1 MHLKF
6 TNMFRFFTLTAFL
19 FFISLAFSQKST
31 VVGHWKTVDDKTGK
45 ALSIIKIYEKD
56 NVFYGKV
63 VDILDP
69 KAKKKLCEKCP
80 GEDQGKPFLGLVV
93 MSGLKK
99 NGKEYSGG
107 KILDPLNGDF
117 YKCYITLENDDK
129 LKVRGYIGFAIF
141 GRTQYWYRAENSKL

>member
-1 MHLKF
+1 
-6 TNMFRFFTLTAFL
+6 MFRFSILITILL
-19 FFISLAFSQKST
+19 FFSITFAQKST
-31 VVGHWKTVDDKTGK
+31 VVGHWKTIDDKTGK

-69 KAKKKLCEKCP
+69 KGKHKLCDKCP
-80 GEDQGKPFLGLVV
+80 GQDKGKPFLGLIV

-99 NGKEYSGG
+99 HGSEYSGG

-117 YKCYITLENDDK
+117 YKCYISLENENK

-141 GRTQYWYRAENSKL
+141 GRTQYWYRADDSKL

>member
-1 MHLKF
+1 
-6 TNMFRFFTLTAFL
+6 MFRFSIILSLLL
-19 FFISLAFSQKST
+19 FFSLSFAQKNT
-31 VVGHWKTVDDKTGK
+31 VAGYWKTIDDKTGK
-45 ALSIIKIYEKD
+45 ALSVIKIYERD

-69 KAKKKLCEKCP
+69 KGKTKLCEKCP
-80 GEDQGKPFLGLVV
+80 GDDKGKPFLGLVV

-99 NGKEYSGG
+99 HGKEYSGG

-117 YKCYITLENDDK
+117 YKCYITLENQDK

-141 GRTQYWYRAENSKL
+141 GRTQYWYRDNDFKL

>member
-1 MHLKF
+1 
-6 TNMFRFFTLTAFL
+6 MFRSSLLTVFLLVFAVAFC
-19 FFISLAFSQKST
+19 QKNT
-31 VVGHWKTVDDKTGK
+31 VVGHWKTIDDKTGK

-56 NVFYGKV
+56 KIFYGKV
-63 VDILDP
+63 IDILDP
-69 KAKKKLCEKCP
+69 KGRNKLCENCP
-80 GEDQGKPFLGLVV
+80 GDDKGKPFLGLVV

-99 NGKEYSGG
+99 HGKEYSGG

-141 GRTQYWYRAENSKL
+141 GRTQYWYRADDSKL